1 MRQIGRF
8 HWLYFDIENQTLF
21 YSRNHKF
28 QMECLRIHNV
38 YQTEYHQQ
46 QVPLAADLWMEDR
59 ARFLITLNI

>member
-8 HWLYFDIENQTLF
+8 HWLYFDIENTTLF

-38 YQTEYHQQ
+38 YQTECHQQ
-46 QVPLAADLWMEDR
+46 QAPLAADLWMEDL